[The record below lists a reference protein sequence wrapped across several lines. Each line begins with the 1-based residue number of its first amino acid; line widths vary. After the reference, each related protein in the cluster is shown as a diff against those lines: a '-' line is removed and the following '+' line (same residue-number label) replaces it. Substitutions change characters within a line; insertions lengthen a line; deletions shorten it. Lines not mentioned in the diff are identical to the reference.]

1 LSAHGISKTYGS
13 AAVLQ
18 DVDFDLAP
26 GEIRALIGENGAGKS
41 TFVKILGGA
50 VSPSSGRVTLD
61 GTELSF
67 GSPSRARHR
76 GLSVVYQEFTLVPD
90 LSVADN
96 LFLGREVSSGL
107 LRRQHMQQEA
117 TRILSQLRADVE
129 PTEHVRKLNV
139 AHQQLVEIARA
150 LLDDARVLILDEPT
164 ATLTPLEIDRL
175 FEVLRSLSVR
185 GVSIIYVTHRLGEIQ
200 MLAESATVLR
210 DGQHVGTVPVRSCSR
225 ADLVRMMVGR
235 DLAEEYPART
245 SRPGPPV
252 LEVAGLSARSRFR
265 DISLTVRRGEVVGLA
280 GLVGSGRT
288 SVGLSIAGALP
299 GRGEIVLNGERVQ
312 FSSPFRALEAGV
324 AYVTED
330 RKRFGMFALL
340 GIDENIAITHLA
352 SFTRAGWLRAGWR
365 RHAADAAR
373 RVDVRAAD
381 LRRPVSTLS
390 GGNQQKAL
398 LARFL
403 LKPPD
408 VLILDEPTRGVDVGA
423 RAEIYRLINDLAGA
437 GLGILMISS
446 DLEEVLGMSDR
457 ILVMREGRVSGEI
470 SRAQATA
477 ERVMALATDAA

>member
-1 LSAHGISKTYGS
+1 
-13 AAVLQ
+13 
-18 DVDFDLAP
+18 
-26 GEIRALIGENGAGKS
+26 
-41 TFVKILGGA
+41 
-50 VSPSSGRVTLD
+50 
-61 GTELSF
+61 
-67 GSPSRARHR
+67 
-76 GLSVVYQEFTLVPD
+76 
-90 LSVADN
+90 
-96 LFLGREVSSGL
+96 
-107 LRRQHMQQEA
+107 
-117 TRILSQLRADVE
+117 
-129 PTEHVRKLNV
+129 
-139 AHQQLVEIARA
+139 
-150 LLDDARVLILDEPT
+150 
-164 ATLTPLEIDRL
+164 
-175 FEVLRSLSVR
+175 
-185 GVSIIYVTHRLGEIQ
+185 
-200 MLAESATVLR
+200 
-210 DGQHVGTVPVRSCSR
+210 
-225 ADLVRMMVGR
+225 
-235 DLAEEYPART
+235 
-245 SRPGPPV
+245 
-252 LEVAGLSARSRFR
+252 
-265 DISLTVRRGEVVGLA
+265 
-280 GLVGSGRT
+280 
-288 SVGLSIAGALP
+288 VGLSIAGALP

-403 LKPPD
+403 LKPPN

-423 RAEIYRLINDLAGA
+423 RAEIYNLINDLAGA